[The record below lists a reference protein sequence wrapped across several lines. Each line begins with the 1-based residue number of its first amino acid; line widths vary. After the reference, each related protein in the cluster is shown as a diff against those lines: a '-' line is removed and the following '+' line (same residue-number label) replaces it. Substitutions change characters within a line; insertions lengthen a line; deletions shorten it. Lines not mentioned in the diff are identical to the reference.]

1 MVFYEMSSLLWYCIY
16 MTMVDVSGDYTLI
29 NVPWTGATSLQ
40 FNDTAAATLSTIG
53 NAALLVGG
61 LYLLSGFPSAIARSD
76 PFGISRRFGA
86 PAPPAKFYKPQQP
99 ESVKRKRVNTAR
111 KPRPSVIQKRGPY
124 TRYQAPEERQLPD
137 FTKFSNKQFKPANLK
152 PADERQQSL
161 LPRPQLP
168 SIRPLQFRMPQL
180 PTFRLPSLP
189 GLRRP
194 APRPAPAARPQPSPA
209 PAAAR
214 PASTAAPAFRPAA
227 PAQARPAPAAPAPA
241 RPAPVRQ
248 SARPAAPAARPAAP
262 AAIIPPVQTAQLQ
275 PQTPPNP
282 RPAAPAAPADFGS
295 AFDSDPFSEFQNAE

>member
-1 MVFYEMSSLLWYCIY
+1 
-16 MTMVDVSGDYTLI
+16 MVDVSGDYTLI

-137 FTKFSNKQFKPANLK
+137 FTKFSNKQFKPANQK

-194 APRPAPAARPQPSPA
+194 APRPAARPQPSPA

-248 SARPAAPAARPAAP
+248 SARPAAPAA
-262 AAIIPPVQTAQLQ
+262 IIPPVQTAQLQ